1 MREFN
6 LLENYP
12 NPKNPRLVNSK
23 LRTIENRILAS
34 YRDINLYDGDRNNG
48 YGGFVYDGRWVKVA
62 KKICEEYML
71 NNNSSFLHI
80 GCEKGFLMHD
90 MHGLFPKMKIV
101 GLETSQYA
109 INKSMPSIKKNIIH
123 SNYINLNMFKDNS
136 FDFIYATGIIYS
148 FSIADAI
155 KCLKEIN
162 RVSKKNSFITLA
174 SYSNEND
181 YWLFKNWTL
190 LGTTILLKEEW
201 VKILEHSDYKGDYYF
216 TNADTLN
223 LINGKEP

>member
-48 YGGFVYDGRWVKVA
+48 YGGFVYDGRWVKIA
-62 KKICEEYML
+62 KKICEEYIL
-71 NNNSSFLHI
+71 NSNSSFLHI

-90 MHGLFPKMKIV
+90 MHGLYPKMKIV

-123 SNYINLNMFKDNS
+123 SGYINLNMFKDNS
-136 FDFIYATGIIYS
+136 DYLSILIKNNQFTLKIINN
-148 FSIADAI
+148 FSSNFNGVFRNYD
-155 KCLKEIN
+155 IN
-162 RVSKKNSFITLA
+162 
-174 SYSNEND
+174 
-181 YWLFKNWTL
+181 
-190 LGTTILLKEEW
+190 
-201 VKILEHSDYKGDYYF
+201 
-216 TNADTLN
+216 
-223 LINGKEP
+223 INF